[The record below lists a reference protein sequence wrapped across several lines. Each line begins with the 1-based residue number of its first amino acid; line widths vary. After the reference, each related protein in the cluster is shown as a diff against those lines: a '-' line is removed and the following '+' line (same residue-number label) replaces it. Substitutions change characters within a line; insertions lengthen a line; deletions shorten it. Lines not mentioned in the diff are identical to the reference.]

1 MDRAVEFNLTKD
13 GPALFWP
20 RLTRDDPKPAW
31 LRIDFDKWKS
41 EDDSEE
47 DEEEVTKVWL
57 VTMVTLN

>member
-41 EDDSEE
+41 EDESDEE
-47 DEEEVTKVWL
+47 DEEELAKVL
-57 VTMVTLN
+57 QIAFKL